1 MEPVDAAAEVLAWAI
16 TGGLVL
22 LALVQLRHWMKSG
35 PSVRPVTNRVSERE
49 LELLGE
55 DWTVHSEGFVRK
67 WSKRKQ
73 IVKGVC
79 RVDS

>member
-22 LALVQLRHWMKSG
+22 LMAVQLRAWIK
-35 PSVRPVTNRVSERE
+35 PAPPVKPTANRVSDRE

-55 DWTVHSEGFVRK
+55 DWTVHTQGFVRK
-67 WSKRKQ
+67 WSKRQ
-73 IVKGVC
+73 AIVEEVC
-79 RVDS
+79 RGD